1 MPTGEVPDRDEVLD
15 LYHANR
21 IPGSVMISIGE
32 EDSHWPE
39 IRSGQRPISE
49 YFVLRCIFEH
59 TFTVKQWWSHAPGS
73 IILQTVFAAR
83 TAWRMR
89 QLPSIRLVYLAE
101 EFPGIPMLLMM

>member
-1 MPTGEVPDRDEVLD
+1 MYRLQSLVGRLINRLKQFRRVVTRPTVEIPDREKCLNSN
-15 LYHANR
+15 YANR

-32 EDSHWPE
+32 EDSQWPE

-73 IILQTVFAAR
+73 MI
-83 TAWRMR
+83 W
-89 QLPSIRLVYLAE
+89 
-101 EFPGIPMLLMM
+101 